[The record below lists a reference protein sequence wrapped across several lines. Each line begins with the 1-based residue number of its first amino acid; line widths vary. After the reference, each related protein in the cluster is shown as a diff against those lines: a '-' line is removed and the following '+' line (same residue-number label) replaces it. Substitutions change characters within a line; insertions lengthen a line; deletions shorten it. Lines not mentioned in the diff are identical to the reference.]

1 MLGGGGERGLL
12 ILDCDVLSSR
22 LRSDGSTAG
31 AAHSSEAPLESQASD
46 SDELIPRLRPDG
58 RTAGSAHS
66 SEAPLLSVESPPTA
80 LLLM

>member
-1 MLGGGGERGLL
+1 MLGGGGERGLV
-12 ILDCDVLSSR
+12 LDCDVLASR

-31 AAHSSEAPLESQASD
+31 AAHSSEAPLKSHASD